1 MSVVYLKQIRYLN
14 DRLFVCKFHKNK
26 QVCLFFNKE
35 RILLWLTEENEV
47 ALDTL
52 LDKNKKQRPF
62 LIFKFPDAMSLLSV
76 SKLHTFT
83 GHKDCIYTLEQASE
97 PGTFFSAGAD
107 GLVAEWNVARPEEGR
122 LVAKANTSVY
132 ALKYLEEEHLLVIGQ
147 NFDGI
152 RIIDL
157 RNMKDKGSLK
167 INQAAIFSIEAYNGK
182 LFIGGGDGMLTV
194 VSLEPLQIIFQEKVS
209 EKSLRSIK
217 LFPEQS
223 EFAAGFSDNTIKIF
237 NLIDYKIKQLIE
249 AHANSVFTLTYSP
262 DYKYLLSGSRDARL
276 NVWRTNGIYH
286 QAESIV
292 AHMYAINHIAY
303 SPDGRFFA
311 SCSMDKAVK
320 LWDAESFR
328 LLKVI
333 DRARHAG
340 HGTSVNRLL
349 WLQDNILLSAS
360 DDRTISAWNIET
372 EQ

>member
-1 MSVVYLKQIRYLN
+1 M
-14 DRLFVCKFHKNK
+14 
-26 QVCLFFNKE
+26 
-35 RILLWLTEENEV
+35 
-47 ALDTL
+47 A
-52 LDKNKKQRPF
+52 
-62 LIFKFPDAMSLLSV
+62 LLSV

-83 GHKDCIYTLEQASE
+83 GHKDCIYTLERAPK
-97 PGTFFSAGAD
+97 PGVFYSAGAD

-132 ALKYLEEEHLLVIGQ
+132 ALKYLAEEHLLVLGQ

-152 RIIDL
+152 RLIDL
-157 RNMKDKGSLK
+157 NNHKDNGSIK
-167 INQAAIFSIEAYNGK
+167 INQAAIFTIEAFDGK
-182 LFIGGGDGMLTV
+182 LFIGGGDGLLTV
-194 VSLEPLQIIFQEKVS
+194 IALNPLKIIYQEKVS
-209 EKSLRSIK
+209 EKSLRSIQIS
-217 LFPEQS
+217 PEKS

-237 NLIDYKIKQLIE
+237 NLNDYKIKQHID
-249 AHANSVFTLTYSP
+249 AHSNSVFTLSYSP
-262 DYKYLLSGSRDARL
+262 DYRYLLSGSRDARL
-276 NVWRTNGIYH
+276 NIWQTSGGYSRT
-286 QAESIV
+286 ESIV
-292 AHMYAINHIAY
+292 AHMYAINHVAY

-311 SCSMDKAVK
+311 TCSMDKAVK

-372 EQ
+372 QQ